1 MPLVHSTARPH
12 LECSAQVWALH
23 NREDIELHIE
33 LVKHLKWCQGRFRLN
48 VRENFFMERMA
59 RNWNREVVETTSPR
73 DMGLGRSV

>member
-1 MPLVHSTARPH
+1 M
-12 LECSAQVWALH
+12 
-23 NREDIELHIE
+23 HIE
-33 LVKHLKWCQGRFRLN
+33 LLKHLKWCQGRFRLN